1 MIADPI
7 VTSDDWPAELAETYR
22 IARRG
27 WLARGLWILW
37 EPRHEAGEL
46 RFEGWAIPP
55 RDLPMRLRFFVN
67 GIECPTMEQPGNPA
81 TEIVLKRYGLR
92 GDSGQYTFR
101 CAMPMDQLGDAQNLR
116 VEFRPGSGHK
126 LSPYQD
132 WYLRLTPGPQPDTE
146 RRLRVAG
153 THDPVVFASLGL
165 SDCLS
170 MRRAL
175 REYFN
180 RDYADC
186 EAIVD
191 WGCGCARVARFVA
204 EFAPQK
210 LTGIDIDPDNIT
222 WCKQNIAQA
231 EFESIGLHP
240 PSRFDDEAF
249 DLVYGI
255 SVFTHLSEADQDRW
269 LAELQRI
276 TKPGAAVLMS
286 IQGEIAFFRADSD
299 FPRFLALEREGFYV
313 YGRSP
318 DLDQILP
325 EMKETDYYKNV
336 FHSRRYIY
344 ERWSPYFEIVDV
356 IDAVFTGYQDLV
368 IMRRR

>member
-1 MIADPI
+1 MATDPNLS
-7 VTSDDWPAELAETYR
+7 SDNRMDELTETYR
-22 IARRG
+22 IARSG
-27 WLARGLWILW
+27 WLAGGLWVLW
-37 EPRHEAGEL
+37 EPRHEEGEL

-67 GIECPTMEQPGNPA
+67 GIECPALVQPSNPA
-81 TEIVLKRYGLR
+81 TETVLKRYGLR
-92 GDSGQYTFR
+92 GEPGQYLFR
-101 CAMPMDQLGDAQNLR
+101 CAMPMDRLGDAQDFR
-116 VEFRPGSGHK
+116 VEFRPGSGQE

-132 WYLRLTPGPQPDTE
+132 WHLRLTPGAQPDTE
-146 RRLRVAG
+146 RRLRVAN
-153 THDPVVFASLGL
+153 TPDPIVFTSLGL

-186 EAIVD
+186 EAILD

-204 EFAPQK
+204 EIAPKK

-222 WCKQNIAQA
+222 WCKQNIDQA
-231 EFESIGLHP
+231 AFESIGLHP
-240 PSRFDDEAF
+240 PSRFRDESF

-276 TKPGAAVLMS
+276 TKPGAAILMS

-299 FPRFLALEREGFYV
+299 FPRYLTLERDGIFI

-318 DLDQILP
+318 DLDGILP
-325 EMKETDYYKNV
+325 EMKETDYYKNT

-344 ERWSPYFEIVDV
+344 ERWSRYFEIMDV

-368 IMRRR
+368 VMRRR